1 VKRVITWLEA
11 AVRRSPVGVL
21 IAALV
26 VTVAFGALTPQQE
39 QASGNEGFSPDS
51 PEFLAGQ
58 IIGERFDT
66 SSVAAVQVVYTSESG
81 DVLTAD
87 GLRTY
92 LAVQEAIQA
101 SEVAPFLVSEPQQP
115 IQGFFAPV
123 LAGLEQSGLD
133 PATATDADV
142 KAAYL
147 AGLEAL
153 PPEVQGQ
160 ITITLSA
167 VNTNLEAP
175 SSTAGLMIVLID
187 TAKIPDDPDQVKLQA
202 AEVDM
207 QKRIEAI
214 GFTDTQ
220 AEPFSFALLFADS
233 GEFAAEIGRLFGTAF
248 LIIIFILGFVFW
260 VNPKGRL
267 TRRAAVRRAAADVG
281 MAMLV
286 IVLSITWMNG
296 AGVLLGPKYLGV
308 IGNFSE
314 ILQIIPILLIGLG
327 VDYAIHLTSRYRE
340 ELSDGK
346 DVLGAAGRATRT
358 VGVALVLATVTT
370 AVGFL
375 TNIVSP
381 ITAIKDFG
389 ILATVGITAAFIL
402 MLTVVPSIRILLD
415 RRAERA
421 GRLPV
426 EAMGASS
433 ERLLPKLMGSMAV
446 LAERIPAVMLVIAL
460 GLGSLGA
467 FGLTR
472 LSTEF
477 SFTDFLPEGA
487 PLLGTFDVLVDE
499 FGGGLGETTN
509 VLVEGDVATADVHNG
524 LVTAWSNMS
533 DTNMVLSFGPRPAAE
548 SPVSTLAEMVT
559 PLDQGGVEGLY
570 DPDFAA
576 TASAAG
582 LQPDFTVAAGTDVA
596 ALYDAAFA
604 INPEGM
610 QRVLARGDG
619 DSYRFVNVAV
629 STQGG
634 EAGAVELADGLKA
647 DFEPV
652 SSIVGTTATPTNEN
666 IISKGVVNAL
676 QESQVSSIAISLIAA
691 MLLLVLNFL
700 IEVRRPFLGVI
711 TIAPVALVV
720 LWVFGLM
727 ALTGISFNPVT
738 AMIAAIAIGIG
749 VPYTIHVTH
758 RYEEDRQRF
767 DSESEAIRSTMTH
780 TGGALAGSAFT
791 TVAGFGILV
800 TSSLTPF
807 KQLGLVTAYAIG
819 GALVAA
825 VFVLPS
831 MLVLWDRWH
840 RNRGHAAIE
849 EGRVLEPLS
858 GAAIADSS
866 GAAGQ

>member
-1 VKRVITWLEA
+1 MKRIITWIEA
-11 AVRRSPVGVL
+11 AVRRSPVLVL
-21 IAALV
+21 V
-26 VTVAFGALTPQQE
+26 GALIVTLVLGAFVSQQE

-58 IIGERFDT
+58 IIGDRFDT
-66 SSVAAVQVVYTSESG
+66 SAVAAVQVVFTAESG

-87 GLRTY
+87 GLKHY
-92 LAVQEAIQA
+92 LAVQEAVLA
-101 SEVAPFLVSEPQQP
+101 SDVGPVLIDGPQP
-115 IQGFFAPV
+115 AINGFFTPAI
-123 LAGLEQSGLD
+123 LGFEESGLD
-133 PATATDADV
+133 PATATDEQV

-153 PPEVQGQ
+153 PPETQGQ
-160 ITITLSA
+160 VTITLSSE
-167 VNTNLEAP
+167 NTDMAAP

-187 TAKIPDDPDQVKLQA
+187 SGKIPDDPDQVKLQA

-207 QKRIEAI
+207 QERIEAI
-214 GFTDTQ
+214 PVTDTT
-220 AEPFSFALLFADS
+220 AAPFSFALLFADS

-248 LIIIFILGFVFW
+248 LIIIVILGFVFW
-260 VNPKGRL
+260 INPRGRL
-267 TRRAAVRRAAADVG
+267 TWLTSLRRAGADVG
-281 MAMLV
+281 LAMLV

-296 AGVLLGPKYLGV
+296 IGVLLGPKYLGI

-327 VDYAIHLTSRYRE
+327 VDYAIHLNSRYRE
-340 ELSDGK
+340 ELADGQT
-346 DVLGAAGRATRT
+346 VVGAAGRATRT

-389 ILATVGITAAFIL
+389 ILATVGISSAFVL
-402 MLTVVPSIRILLD
+402 MLTVVPSVRILLD
-415 RRAERA
+415 RRAEA
-421 GRLPV
+421 GDRLPV

-433 ERLLPKLMGSMAV
+433 ERLLPKLMGRMAI
-446 LAERIPAVMLVIAL
+446 LAEKIPVVMLVIAL
-460 GLGSLGA
+460 GLGGLGA
-467 FGLTR
+467 YGLTQ

-487 PLLGTFDVLVDE
+487 PLLETFDVLVDE

-509 VLVEGDVATADVHNG
+509 VLIEGDVASPDVHNG
-524 LVTAWSNMS
+524 IVQAWSNMA
-533 DTNMVLSFGPRPAAE
+533 DTEDVLAFGPRAAAE
-548 SPVSTLAEMVT
+548 SPVSVIAQMVT
-559 PLDQGGVEGLY
+559 PPADGGSEALY
-570 DPDFAA
+570 NADFAQ
-576 TASAAG
+576 TAFSSG
-582 LQPDFTVAAGTDVA
+582 LQQDLTVAPGTDVA
-596 ALYDAAFA
+596 GLYEAASA

-610 QRVLARGDG
+610 QRVAALGDDG
-619 DSYRFVNVAV
+619 TYRYINVAV

-634 EAGAVELADGLKA
+634 EAGALDLSDGLKA
-647 DFEPV
+647 DFESV
-652 SSIVGTTATPTNEN
+652 STLAGLTATPTNEN
-666 IISKGVVNAL
+666 IISKGVVLAL
-676 QESQVSSIAISLIAA
+676 QDSQVSSIAISLVAA
-691 MLLLVLNFL
+691 MVLLVLNFL

-711 TIAPVALVV
+711 TIAPVILVV

-758 RYEEDRQRF
+758 RYEEDRQRY
-767 DSESEAIRSTMTH
+767 DDESRAIRSTMTH

-840 RNRGHAAIE
+840 RARGHEVIE
-849 EGRVLEPLS
+849 ERNPLLTD
-858 GAAIADSS
+858 GAPAS
-866 GAAGQ
+866 

>member
-1 VKRVITWLEA
+1 
-11 AVRRSPVGVL
+11 
-21 IAALV
+21 
-26 VTVAFGALTPQQE
+26 
-39 QASGNEGFSPDS
+39 
-51 PEFLAGQ
+51 
-58 IIGERFDT
+58 
-66 SSVAAVQVVYTSESG
+66 SG

-92 LAVQEAIQA
+92 LAVQDAILA
-101 SEVAPFLVSEPQQP
+101 SDVGPVLIDGPQP
-115 IQGFFAPV
+115 AINGFFAPV
-123 LAGLEQSGLD
+123 LFGLEQSGLD

-147 AGLEAL
+147 AGLDAL
-153 PPEVQGQ
+153 DPETQGQ
-160 ITITLSA
+160 VTITLSSA
-167 VNTNLEAP
+167 NTDLAAP
-175 SSTAGLMIVLID
+175 ASTAGLMIVLID
-187 TAKIPDDPDQVKLQA
+187 SGKIPDDPDLVKLQA

-207 QKRIEAI
+207 QERIEAI
-214 GFTDTQ
+214 QVTDTT
-220 AEPFSFALLFADS
+220 AAPFSFALLFADS
-233 GEFAAEIGRLFGTAF
+233 DEFASEIGRLFGTAF
-248 LIIIFILGFVFW
+248 LIIIVILGFVFW
-260 VNPKGRL
+260 INPKGRL
-267 TRRAAVRRAAADVG
+267 TWWTSLRRAAADVG
-281 MAMLV
+281 LAMLV

-296 AGVLLGPKYLGV
+296 VGVLLGPKYLGV

-327 VDYAIHLTSRYRE
+327 VDYAIHLNSRYRE
-340 ELSDGK
+340 ELADGQT
-346 DVLGAAGRATRT
+346 VLGAAGRATRT

-389 ILATVGITAAFIL
+389 ILATVGISAAFIL
-402 MLTVVPSIRILLD
+402 MLTVVPSVRILLD
-415 RRAERA
+415 RRAES
-421 GRLPV
+421 GDRLPV

-433 ERLLPKLMGSMAV
+433 ERLLPKIMGSMSV
-446 LAERIPAVMLVIAL
+446 LAEKIPVVMLVIAL
-460 GLGSLGA
+460 GLGGLGA

-487 PLLGTFDVLVDE
+487 PLLTTFDVLVDE

-509 VLVEGDVATADVHNG
+509 VLVEGDVATPEVHNG
-524 LVTAWSNMS
+524 IVQAWSNMA
-533 DTNMVLSFGPRPAAE
+533 DTTAVLSFGPRAAAE
-548 SPVSTLAEMVT
+548 SPVSAIAQLVT
-559 PLDQGGVEGLY
+559 PPDQGGNEALFNAQ
-570 DPDFAA
+570 FAQTA
-576 TASAAG
+576 TSLG
-582 LQPDFTVAAGTDVA
+582 LQQDLTVAPGTDVV
-596 ALYDAAFA
+596 ALYDAAA
-604 INPEGM
+604 AANPEGM
-610 QRVLARGDG
+610 QRVVAVGDDG
-619 DSYRFVNVAV
+619 TYRYVNVAV

-634 EAGAVELADGLKA
+634 EAGALDLSEGLKA

-652 SSIVGTTATPTNEN
+652 AALDGVTATPTNEN
-666 IISKGVVNAL
+666 IISKGVVQAL

-691 MLLLVLNFL
+691 MLLLVVNFL
-700 IEVRRPFLGVI
+700 VEVRRPFLGVI
-711 TIAPVALVV
+711 TIAPVMLVV

-758 RYEEDRQRF
+758 RYEEDRQRY
-767 DSESEAIRSTMTH
+767 DDENEAIRSTMTH

-819 GALVAA
+819 GALIAA

-831 MLVLWDRWH
+831 MLILWDRWH
-840 RNRGHAAIE
+840 RARGHEVIE
-849 EGRVLEPLS
+849 ERNPLLVE
-858 GAAIADSS
+858 GAPAS
-866 GAAGQ
+866 